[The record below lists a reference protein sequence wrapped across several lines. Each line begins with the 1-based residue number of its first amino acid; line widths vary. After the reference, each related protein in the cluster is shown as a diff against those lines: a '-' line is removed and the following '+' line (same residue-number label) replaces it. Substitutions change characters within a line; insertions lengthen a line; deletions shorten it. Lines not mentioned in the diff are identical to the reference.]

1 MSGLYD
7 TLGVAPD
14 ASQDEVKTAFRRAA
28 AAAHPDREG
37 GDAERMA
44 AVNRA
49 YETLG
54 DPHRRAEYDATGM
67 IDGEDKLEG
76 EARGRLVALFQ
87 AALDAQAHD
96 LMNACRTLLTNA
108 RAEIDV
114 QYANISLQAS
124 RLRRQRNRIR
134 RKEKGENLFTA
145 LVDSKLKQADEQLA
159 ALERGRTVFA
169 RVAEMLDGYEAEPG
183 EMQQGESAQTMM
195 ARLHQQGYQSWRQT

>member
-1 MSGLYD
+1 VSGLYD

-44 AVNRA
+44 AINRA

-54 DPHRRAEYDATGM
+54 DPDKRAEYDATGET
-67 IDGEDKLEG
+67 DSAAKLED
-76 EARGRLVALFQ
+76 EARSRLVALFQ
-87 AALDAQAHD
+87 AVLDASDDGD
-96 LMNACRTLLTNA
+96 LMRSCRMLLGNA
-108 RAEIDV
+108 RAEI
-114 QYANISLQAS
+114 ANNHARISSQAA
-124 RLRRQRNRIR
+124 RLRKQRNRIR
-134 RKEKGENLFTA
+134 RKQEGENLFTS

-169 RVAEMLDGYEAEPG
+169 RVAEMLEAYEADPATAPQPMPWMTFNPATAWG
-183 EMQQGESAQTMM
+183 T
-195 ARLHQQGYQSWRQT
+195 TV